1 MKINKSYIFTLISFV
16 FVTFLLSSS
25 YVSAGGGPQL
35 ICKEMAQKQGWL
47 IDDTK
52 FDEELSSNACIS
64 RKPTVEEKDKILE
77 FCKAEPKGE
86 FRTECFDKCKKY
98 YTDMSFRECNKNEIS
113 SIKSAMFTS
122 KAKSIFNRQLTL
134 AETIIVAFV
143 VVLIFYLVVSLF
155 KNKKSSN
162 KQSV

>member
-1 MKINKSYIFTLISFV
+1 MKLNKIHIFLLISFA
-16 FVTFLLSSS
+16 FIAILFSTSNI
-25 YVSAGGGPQL
+25 SAGGGPQFY
-35 ICKEMAQKQGWL
+35 CKEMAQKQGWL

-64 RKPTVEEKDKILE
+64 RNPTAEEKDKIFE
-77 FCKAEPKGE
+77 FCKSEPKGE
-86 FRTECFDKCKKY
+86 FRTDCFDKCKKY
-98 YTDMSFRECNKNEIS
+98 YTDISFRECNKNEIS

-134 AETIIVAFV
+134 TETIVVAFV

-155 KNKKSSN
+155 KSKKSSN